1 MKFPRFVLATVL
13 TSSLALSANAQS
25 SKPETTP
32 ARKPSSEQTAF
43 QKGTFTGATADKS
56 HYHVV
61 YHLDSDD
68 PKLIKM
74 TLRNMKNALEDPR
87 LKGKL
92 EMQLV
97 AYAGGVNVFRKD
109 QAYEPEL
116 QALKAQ
122 GVILT
127 QCLNTMKERNISK
140 EELFPFISYVPTGN
154 GELIIRQAQGWAL
167 VHP

>member
-1 MKFPRFVLATVL
+1 MSTFRPIL
-13 TSSLALSANAQS
+13 TALLLLGTALTAAAQ
-25 SKPETTP
+25 TG
-32 ARKPSSEQTAF
+32 KPSADQKAF
-43 QKGTFTGATADKS
+43 QKGTFGGATADQS
-56 HYHVV
+56 HYHAV
-61 YHLDSDD
+61 YQLDSDD
-68 PKLIKM
+68 PKLIRM

-97 AYAGGVNVFRKD
+97 VFAGGVNVFRKD
-109 QAYEPEL
+109 QAYEPDL

-122 GVILT
+122 GVMLT

-154 GELIIRQAQGWAL
+154 GELIIRQTQGWAL

>member
-1 MKFPRFVLATVL
+1 MKIFLPLLTALLLSGSALTAT
-13 TSSLALSANAQS
+13 AQ
-25 SKPETTP
+25 T
-32 ARKPSSEQTAF
+32 AKPSPDHTAF

-61 YHLDSDD
+61 YQLDSDD

-97 AYAGGVNVFRKD
+97 AYAGGVTVFRKD
-109 QAYEPEL
+109 QTYEPEL

-140 EELFPFISYVPTGN
+140 EELFPFIAYVPTGN
-154 GELIIRQAQGWAL
+154 GELIIRQAQGWSL

>member
-1 MKFPRFVLATVL
+1 MSSTRFLLAALLV
-13 TSSLALSANAQS
+13 SGFSLEASAQAL
-25 SKPETTP
+25 
-32 ARKPSSEQTAF
+32 KPSADQLAF
-43 QKGTFTGATADKS
+43 ERGTFAGATADKS

-61 YHLDSDD
+61 YQLDSDD

-92 EMQLV
+92 QMELV
-97 AYAGGVNVFRKD
+97 AYAGGTNVFRKD
-109 QAYEPEL
+109 QPYEPEL

-122 GVILT
+122 GVILA
-127 QCLNTMKERNISK
+127 QCLNTLRERNISK
-140 EELFPFISYVPTGN
+140 EDLFPFVSYVPTGN

>member
-1 MKFPRFVLATVL
+1 MNALSR
-13 TSSLALSANAQS
+13 SLAAVALAVALVPAVQAQNALPKSAPA
-25 SKPETTP
+25 KPTT
-32 ARKPSSEQTAF
+32 AAVATE
-43 QKGTFTGATADKS
+43 FTGAVADQASYK
-56 HYHVV
+56 VV
-61 YHLDSDD
+61 YQLDSDD

-92 EMQLV
+92 QMELV
-97 AYAGGVNVFRKD
+97 AFAGGVTVFRKD
-109 QAYEPEL
+109 QPYEPEL
-116 QALKAQ
+116 QALKAK
-122 GVILT
+122 GVILA
-127 QCLNTMKERNISK
+127 QCLNTIKERNISK